1 MISAIKKDIEERF
14 GGMNQEQITL
24 MVVHS
29 QNEEAAKQ
37 LRAELMLEFPGFNI
51 YIDHLSL
58 SVACH
63 IGPGSLAIACTKNL
77 LLS

>member
-1 MISAIKKDIEERF
+1 MMSAIRKDMSERF
-14 GGMNQEQITL
+14 GGVIPENITL
-24 MVVHS
+24 MIAHT
-29 QNEEAAKQ
+29 QNDEAAESLKI
-37 LRAELMLEFPGFNI
+37 ELMEEFPEFNI

-77 LLS
+77 N